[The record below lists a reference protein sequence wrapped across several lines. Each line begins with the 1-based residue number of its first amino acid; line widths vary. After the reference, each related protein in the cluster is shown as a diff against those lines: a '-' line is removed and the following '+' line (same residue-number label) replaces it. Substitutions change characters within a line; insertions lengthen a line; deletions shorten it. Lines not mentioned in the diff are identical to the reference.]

1 MWVPCCMFTLTR
13 LYVPRYSHN
22 NHHLLVHRS
31 KSASALSVASQLL
44 KCNATDF
51 CLHFTVLSSVTYLH
65 FPQISLTLAM
75 ADFVT
80 FSQSLVIVS
89 WKKNIRL
96 FLFVSRQSVD
106 GRLSVKPDSPRS
118 HCNTHLLLVIHSA
131 RHLRQFGRLVALFL
145 QVHRLTFD
153 TECQSV
159 CFG

>member
-22 NHHLLVHRS
+22 NHHLLVHGS

-89 WKKNIRL
+89 WKKHST
-96 FLFVSRQSVD
+96 VSIRQSLVV
-106 GRLSVKPDSPRS
+106 GWPTVGETRPPPQSLQHASATS
-118 HCNTHLLLVIHSA
+118 HSFIPPATRGSLV
-131 RHLRQFGRLVALFL
+131 VWW
-145 QVHRLTFD
+145 
-153 TECQSV
+153 C
-159 CFG
+159 CFYKSTD